1 VRPIALVEAQPMAEE
16 KTVSWITSSPEETE
30 RLGEL
35 LARLL
40 DKGDVL
46 ALSGDLGGGKT
57 TMTRGIARGM
67 DVPDRYV
74 IQSPTF
80 TVINEYPGRVPLFH
94 LDLYRIEVLHDGVEL
109 GLEEYLEP
117 EGVSVIEWAEKLG
130 PELPSG
136 ALVVVLG
143 YLGEHTRRIVARAKS
158 ERARHLL
165 KALTESYPPESS

>member
-1 VRPIALVEAQPMAEE
+1 MVEV
-16 KTVSWITSSPEETE
+16 KTVSWITSSPEDTE

-40 DKGDVL
+40 ETGDVL

-67 DVPDRYV
+67 NVPDRYL

-80 TVINEYPGRVPLFH
+80 TLINEYPGRVPLFH
-94 LDLYRIEVLHDGVEL
+94 LDLYRIEVLHDGMEL
-109 GLEEYLEP
+109 GLDEYLDP
-117 EGVSVIEWAEKLG
+117 DGVSVIEWAEKLG

-136 ALVVVLG
+136 ALVIELG
-143 YLGEHTRRIVARAKS
+143 YQGEHKRRIVMRAKT
-158 ERARHLL
+158 ERARYLL
-165 KALTESYPPESS
+165 KALAESYPPESS

>member
-1 VRPIALVEAQPMAEE
+1 MPEE

-30 RLGEL
+30 RLGEI

-40 DKGDVL
+40 NKGDVL

-67 DVPDRYV
+67 DVPDRFV

-80 TVINEYPGRVPLFH
+80 TLINEYPGRTTLFH
-94 LDLYRIEVLHDGVEL
+94 LDLYRIEVVHDSVEL
-109 GLEEYLEP
+109 GLDEYLDP

-130 PELPSG
+130 AELPSN
-136 ALVVVLG
+136 ALIVELE
-143 YLGEHTRRIVARAKS
+143 YLGEHERRIVIQART
-158 ERARHLL
+158 ERACRLL
-165 KALTESYPPESS
+165 NVLVESYPPESS